1 MWFRIDDLVVREWL
15 GIPPHARIKKGGGQ
29 GQHSNFFKLHYRI
42 TRKYASDHLAVSKP
56 LEKFSVSTQRH
67 EYMFVIYVSDSRMTY
82 PHPLKKKLNLNE
94 TYHQSDCKKKMI
106 FGVNQVCAPPL
117 FLNEN
122 MTYIG
127 KTYWASAAFWTQF
140 LWLRWQKTGGN
151 EEQFGVMNIGR
162 EIGGRDMFR
171 GSRSKAFRSF
181 WVFKE
186 RVLKQARHI
195 T

>member
-94 TYHQSDCKKKMI
+94 TYHQSDCKKKKKWYLVSINTLCPSTI
-106 FGVNQVCAPPL
+106 FKWEHDIVLAKP
-117 FLNEN
+117 
-122 MTYIG
+122 I
-127 KTYWASAAFWTQF
+127 AAFWTQF
-140 LWLRWQKTGGN
+140 LWLRWLKTGGN

-162 EIGGRDMFR
+162 EIWGPRYVQGVQ
-171 GSRSKAFRSF
+171 K
-181 WVFKE
+181 
-186 RVLKQARHI
+186 
-195 T
+195 